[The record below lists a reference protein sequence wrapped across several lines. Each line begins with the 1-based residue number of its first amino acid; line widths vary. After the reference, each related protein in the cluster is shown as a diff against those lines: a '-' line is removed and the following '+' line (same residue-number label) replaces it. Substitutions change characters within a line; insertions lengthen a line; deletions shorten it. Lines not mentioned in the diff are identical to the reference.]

1 MAKPMRADARRNYE
15 RLVAEAKTAFL
26 EQGTNAS
33 LEDIARRSRVGIG
46 TLYRH
51 FPCRIA
57 LIDAVYQEEVDKL
70 VAYADELADAEDPFE
85 GLAEWLR
92 AVLRHASTYRG
103 LAASLMESEHAP
115 GAGATMTSCKVP
127 MRKAG
132 GALLARAQQAGL
144 VREDTNI
151 PDLLQLTHVIGL
163 AAEKTPDDPEIAER
177 LLTLTLD
184 GLRFRRVPPGDDPR
198 TPSHCA
204 SPGDAPGPPAERPG
218 SRELAPTRGQIG
230 DPAGC

>member
-1 MAKPMRADARRNYE
+1 MVKPMRADARRNYE
-15 RLVAEAKTAFL
+15 QLVKQAKAAFL

-33 LEDIARRSRVGIG
+33 LEDIARRAQVGIG

-70 VAYADELADAEDPFE
+70 VAHAAELAGADDPFE

-92 AVLRHASTYRG
+92 AVLRHSSTYRG
-103 LAASLMESEHAP
+103 LAAALMESDHAR
-115 GAGATMTSCKVP
+115 GVGATMTACKVP
-127 MRKAG
+127 MREAG
-132 GALLARAQQAGL
+132 GRLLSRAQQAGL
-144 VREDTNI
+144 VREDANI

-163 AAEKTPDDPEIAER
+163 AAEKTPDDPRIAER

-184 GLRFRRVPPGDDPR
+184 GLR
-198 TPSHCA
+198 A
-204 SPGDAPGPPAERPG
+204 KN
-218 SRELAPTRGQIG
+218 
-230 DPAGC
+230 